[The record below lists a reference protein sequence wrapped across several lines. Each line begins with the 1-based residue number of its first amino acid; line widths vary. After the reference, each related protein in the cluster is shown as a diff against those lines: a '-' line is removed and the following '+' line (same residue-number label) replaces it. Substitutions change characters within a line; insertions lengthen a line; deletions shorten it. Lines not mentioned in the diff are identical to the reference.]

1 MKKSAKNTE
10 IVMEVVN
17 VKVVN
22 VELSKIQAGSNPR
35 TKFEEKSLN
44 ELAESIKVLG
54 VIQPITLRPI
64 AEEKYVIVCG
74 ERRFRASLIAGMT
87 DIPAVIRKLTEEEA
101 EEIAITENLQREDIT
116 PLEEA
121 EAFQKMLDNRGY
133 DAKQLAD
140 RYGKSETYVR
150 SRLALNDLIPEVKE
164 LLGNEQ
170 LNISQAQVL
179 SNYCK
184 EVQEAIF
191 GEHLAKDDF
200 SSWKKLKASDL
211 QAYISRA
218 YESSIDT
225 YKFDKT
231 ECDICS
237 YNTKQSV
244 LFCEGG
250 GNCTNRNCLA
260 AKNTA
265 YLVEEAEQLMKD
277 YPLLPCFVD
286 NTSDV
291 HAKELLQ
298 MKGYEFINGSLRFE
312 PDMPQK
318 PDMENCDSDEEY
330 NEETEQFDADMETYE
345 KDLAEFNKSVDNGE
359 YKHCIYIG
367 RLKVS
372 LELCKEIQR
381 TEEEPKTESPLDK
394 IEKKDKRNRELMQ
407 EKIIADVKKMV
418 QTRNFE
424 KEFSAA
430 EEDILYFFLLGYMDE
445 KRLADFGCKGY
456 CLPDNQRVE
465 MIENGLTEEL
475 KTMLYRDFMV
485 KHLCGNAYRGN
496 VQADYLINFAKL
508 HLPKEVEKVERQYEK
523 EYQAKHEKLEEK
535 KAILETQE
543 RLAKAKEAR
552 EKAEQ
557 EKKEV
562 AA

>member
-17 VKVVN
+17 VNVVN

-54 VIQPITLRPI
+54 VIQPITLRPL
-64 AEEKYVIVCG
+64 EEDKYVIVCG

-184 EVQEAIF
+184 EVQEAIW

-218 YESSIDT
+218 YESSVDT

-231 ECDICS
+231 ECNTCS

-330 NEETEQFDADMETYE
+330 NEETEQFDAEMETYE

-359 YKHCIYIG
+359 FKRCIYIG

-372 LELCKEIQR
+372 LKLCKEIQR
-381 TEEEPKTESPLDK
+381 TEEEAKTENPLEK

-407 EKIIADVKKMV
+407 EKIIADVKKMIPA
-418 QTRNFE
+418 QNFE

-430 EEDILYFFLLGYMDE
+430 EEDMMYFFLLGYMDDT
-445 KRLADFGCKGY
+445 RLEDFGCKY
-456 CLPDNQRVE
+456 YMQE
-465 MIENGLTEEL
+465 SKKKEIIENGLTDEM
-475 KTMLYRDFMV
+475 KTMLRRDFIV
-485 KHLCGNAYRGN
+485 KHLCSNANREN
-496 VQADYLINFAKL
+496 VEADYLMSFAKL
-508 HLPKEVEKVERQYEK
+508 HLPDDVKKVERQYEK

-552 EKAEQ
+552 EEAEQ